1 MKFPLKMS
9 KTKFNSKQI
18 DFGDVLYIK
27 IKNNVFYST
36 GFYDPIVTLISGG
49 EDELKKISFK
59 NCLFRIIPY
68 LLKPHER
75 QESSAKTAKSAK
87 SNKTFA

>member
-1 MKFPLKMS
+1 MS
-9 KTKFNSKQI
+9 KTKFNSKLI

-27 IKNNVFYST
+27 IKNNIFYST

-49 EDELKKISFK
+49 EEELKKISFR

-68 LLKPHER
+68 LPKPHETEELSG
-75 QESSAKTAKSAK
+75 ESKPAK

>member
-1 MKFPLKMS
+1 MS
-9 KTKFNSKQI
+9 KTKFNSKKI

-36 GFYDPIVTLISGG
+36 GFYDPIVALINGD

-68 LLKPHER
+68 LPKPHER
-75 QESSAKTAKSAK
+75 EKSSTETDKSAK
-87 SNKTFA
+87 SNTTLFNN